1 MTMLITGGKCISA
14 DHPTNLLIRMDRIET
29 IAEALPFETAQPI
42 CRLDAS
48 GLTLMPGMIDMHAHL
63 PLPEGVTAGLVW
75 PDAEGICRLW
85 RPQGAADSR
94 LYVLQPEHHTD
105 AHLHERMLELAHA
118 GFQPVCWVSGAQVC
132 RRVLGIVHSTGVK
145 VLLAGLHACG
155 ELAEAIAMSKCAAVV
170 AVSSADAASSMLA
183 AHLAALSV
191 LVAITP
197 ADSTCDLRGCAGLC
211 RRSGLDVEL
220 ALASITS
227 VPAHLLMLPD
237 AGQVRPGAAADLL
250 LYDGDPLAD
259 DSTHVLTIAAGK
271 IQH

>member
-1 MTMLITGGKCISA
+1 MTMLITGGRCMPSGVAA
-14 DHPTNLLIRMDRIET
+14 DVLIRMGR
-29 IAEALPFETAQPI
+29 IAEVAESITLATDRPV

-75 PDAEGICRLW
+75 PDAEGPCRLW

-118 GFQPVCWVSGAQVC
+118 GFQPVCWVNGAQAC
-132 RRVLGIVHSTGVK
+132 RRVLGLVHSTGVK
-145 VLLAGLHACG
+145 TLLAGLKACG
-155 ELAEAIAMSKCAAVV
+155 ELAEAIAMSKCAAMAVV
-170 AVSSADAASSMLA
+170 SAADAASSTLA
-183 AHLAALSV
+183 AHLVALGV
-191 LVAITP
+191 LVAITS

-211 RRSGLDVEL
+211 RRSGMDLGS
-220 ALASITS
+220 ALAAITS
-227 VPAHLLMLPD
+227 APARLLTLPD
-237 AGQVRPGAAADLL
+237 AGQLRPGAAADLL
-250 LYDGDPLAD
+250 LYDGDPLAG
-259 DSTHVLTIAAGK
+259 DSTHVLTIAGGK